1 MSEPGVRIWE
11 LPEIAE
17 PVVNERCK
25 YSVAELDAIGQ
36 QAWEEG
42 FARGLEAGEI
52 AAKQQAQQQ
61 QKPVLA
67 ALQQRVERLQAVL
80 DFMAAP
86 LAELDEAVEAQL
98 AALACSIARHVV
110 RRELRMDPT
119 QVVATV
125 RETVG
130 LLPIAA
136 RDVRV
141 HLHPDDAAIP
151 RERLA
156 EPQTRRAWTIVEDPV
171 LERGGCRVV
180 TEDSQVDARIETLLG
195 GVIAT
200 VMGDQRAPAMAA
212 QDTPQ

>member
-1 MSEPGVRIWE
+1 MSEPAVTAWVM
-11 LPEIAE
+11 PEIDG
-17 PVVNERCK
+17 PVVNRRSR

-42 FARGLEAGEI
+42 FAKGLEAGQV
-52 AAKQQAQQQ
+52 AAQQQ
-61 QKPVLA
+61 QKPVML
-67 ALQQRVERLQAVL
+67 ALQQRAQRLQAVL
-80 DFMAAP
+80 DFMAGP
-86 LAELDEAVEAQL
+86 LDELDAAVEKQL

-110 RRELRMDPT
+110 RRELRIDPA

-141 HLHPDDAAIP
+141 HLHPEDAAIL

-180 TEDSQVDARIETLLG
+180 TEDSQVDARVEALLG

-200 VMGDQRAPAMAA
+200 VMGDQRAPADAM
-212 QDTPQ
+212 QDARR

>member
-1 MSEPGVRIWE
+1 MSEPAVTVWE
-11 LPEIAE
+11 LPEISE
-17 PVVNERCK
+17 PVVSERCK

-42 FARGLEAGEI
+42 FARGLEAGEV
-52 AAKQQAQQQ
+52 AAQQQ
-61 QKPVLA
+61 QKPVQL
-67 ALQQRVERLQAVL
+67 ALQQRAQRLQAVL

-86 LAELDEAVEAQL
+86 LGELDQAVEAQL
-98 AALACSIARHVV
+98 AALACAIARHVV
-110 RRELRMDPT
+110 RRELRIDPS

-141 HLHPDDAAIP
+141 HLHPEDAAIL

-180 TEDSQVDARIETLLG
+180 TEDSQVDARVETLLG
-195 GVIAT
+195 GVIAS
-200 VMGDQRAPAMAA
+200 VMGDQRAPAGATR
-212 QDTPQ
+212 DTPQ

>member
-1 MSEPGVRIWE
+1 MSEPAVTAWE
-11 LPEIAE
+11 LPEISG
-17 PVVNERCK
+17 PVVNRRSK
-25 YSVAELDAIGQ
+25 FSVAELDAIGQ

-42 FARGLEAGEI
+42 FAKGLEAGQV
-52 AAKQQAQQQ
+52 AAQQQ
-61 QKPVLA
+61 QKPVQL
-67 ALQQRVERLQAVL
+67 ALQHRAQRLQAVL
-80 DFMAAP
+80 DFLAAP

-110 RRELRMDPT
+110 RRELRIDPS

-141 HLHPDDAAIP
+141 HLHPDDAAIL

-156 EPQTRRAWTIVEDPV
+156 EPQSRRAWTIVEDPV

-180 TEDSQVDARIETLLG
+180 TEDSQVDARVETLIG
-195 GVIAT
+195 SVIAN
-200 VMGDQRAPAMAA
+200 VMGDQRAPAGATR
-212 QDTPQ
+212 DTPQ